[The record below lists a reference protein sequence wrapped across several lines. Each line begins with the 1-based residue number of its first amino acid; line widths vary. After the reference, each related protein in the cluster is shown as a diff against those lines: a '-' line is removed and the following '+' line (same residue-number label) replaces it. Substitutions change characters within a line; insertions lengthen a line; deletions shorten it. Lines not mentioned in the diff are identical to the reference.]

1 MRCCTTGVFIPAAG
15 QGVIAIQ
22 ARAGSPAAEAALAAD
37 HAATHAA
44 LDAERHVVR
53 ALEATCHT
61 PVGVLATR
69 EGVRA
74 FVGLPDG
81 SSHLVEE
88 APTAAELAS
97 RLLAA
102 GAADLLRE
110 AEHAT

>member
-1 MRCCTTGVFIPAAG
+1 MPAAG

-22 ARAGSPAAEAALAAD
+22 ARAGSPAASEALRAD

-53 ALEATCHT
+53 ALEASCHT
-61 PVGVLATR
+61 PVGVLAGR

-81 SSHLVEE
+81 SEYLFERSS
-88 APTAAELAS
+88 TAEGMTK
-97 RLLAA
+97 RLLDA
-102 GAADLLRE
+102 GAADLLANIKGSDPFMLRRSS
-110 AEHAT
+110 